1 MLAAGGA
8 LGEEGAA
15 AGEAGLGTAGPAPA
29 DLGGA
34 LGVGAGAEETLG
46 TAGAGGTVTGLAG
59 VAPPAA
65 PGGELGAFG

>member
-8 LGEEGAA
+8 LGA
-15 AGEAGLGTAGPAPA
+15 AGEAGLDTAGLAPA
-29 DLGGA
+29 GLGGP
-34 LGVGAGAEETLG
+34 LGVGAGAEEMLG
-46 TAGAGGTVTGLAG
+46 TAGAGGTVAGLAG